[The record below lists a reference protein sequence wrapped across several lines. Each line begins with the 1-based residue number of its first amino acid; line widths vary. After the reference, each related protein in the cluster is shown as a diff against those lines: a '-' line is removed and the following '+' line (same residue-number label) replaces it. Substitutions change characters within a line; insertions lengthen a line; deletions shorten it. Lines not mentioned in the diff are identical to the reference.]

1 MEAAVAATAPSLVS
15 LILSFCMALG
25 LIATPSIPNNVSAS
39 LSNDLT
45 VAETNVLTNAT
56 IGKTVSGDLNFAL
69 SMTESEVTSGLSF
82 KNGQFYITE
91 AGTLYTLSDYLYLQE
106 YKLQSGLITPEDT
119 AFYQTLSVLQPF
131 LAYAGDGRLQQDIDA
146 MSPLI
151 KSNIPLLSQVLNVT
165 EAATA
170 NGTEYAFT
178 LHLRDLPATAMS
190 LGLRALAFE
199 HTRSVINGLNLWKLI
214 EGAPENI
221 GDRLLYMLGQT
232 RINNDELPPIVLPV
246 TLHVDADGRLTSLNA
261 ATTLYVDDESCEIA
275 LSYANGSA
283 LLSLHPY
290 DEDGIPLGRL
300 DVTAS
305 MMDNI
310 GQFDVYFEDDNSNSF
325 HTFGNCEM
333 KNGVVTLANAQVT
346 SAGYYGLPTL
356 SLSYRQRPSSS
367 VLTDPRRLIIT
378 CNDNGN
384 GSATLDLYC
393 YKRDEV
399 FTYTLD
405 ASSSSYSEYTTLSG
419 IGDVVKQENGDLSNA
434 FMLNVASGGKEAANA
449 SFTQILSIG
458 DNTVSQ
464 HLKGAVRVMQEEGTQ
479 SYPISCQTT
488 ITLN

>member
-1 MEAAVAATAPSLVS
+1 MEAAAVATAPSIVS
-15 LILSFCMALG
+15 LILSLCMALG

-45 VAETNVLTNAT
+45 VMETNVLTNAT

-91 AGTLYTLSDYLYLQE
+91 ADTLYTLADYLYLQE

-119 AFYQTLSVLQPF
+119 AFYQTLSALQPF
-131 LAYAGDGRLQQDIDA
+131 LAYAGDGRLQQDIDT
-146 MSPLI
+146 MTPLI

-199 HTRSVINGLNLWKLI
+199 HTRSVINSLNLWKLI
-214 EGAPENI
+214 EGTPENV
-221 GDRLLYMLGQT
+221 GDRLLHMLGQT

-261 ATTLYVDDESCEIA
+261 ATSLYVDDESCEIA
-275 LSYANGSA
+275 LSYANNSLRLA
-283 LLSLHPY
+283 LHPH
-290 DEDGIPLGRL
+290 DEDGIPMGQL

-305 MMDNI
+305 LLGNE
-310 GQFDVYFEDDNSNSF
+310 GQFDVYFADGNDGTF
-325 HTFGNCEM
+325 HAFGNCTLE
-333 KNGVVTLANAQVT
+333 NGVVMLANAQVT

-356 SLSYRQRPSSS
+356 LLTYRQHPATADI
-367 VLTDPRRLIIT
+367 TDRHRLVIT
-378 CNDNGN
+378 CNDDGN

-393 YKRDEV
+393 YKRNEV

-405 ASSSSYSEYTTLSG
+405 ASSSNYSEYTTLSV

-434 FMLNVASGGKEAANA
+434 FMLNVASGGKEAATA

-458 DNTVSQ
+458 DNVISQ
-464 HLKGAVRVMQEEGTQ
+464 NLKGAIRVKQEEGTQ